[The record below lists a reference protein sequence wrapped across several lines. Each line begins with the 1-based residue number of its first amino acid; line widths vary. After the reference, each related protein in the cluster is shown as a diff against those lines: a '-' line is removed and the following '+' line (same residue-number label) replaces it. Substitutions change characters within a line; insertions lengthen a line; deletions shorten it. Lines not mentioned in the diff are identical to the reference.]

1 VGVALVTGAGGF
13 AGSHLVASLLA
24 DGWAV
29 HGTTLDGR
37 PPAAVVLMAHELER
51 VRWIGVDVTSLDSV
65 RDAMDASRPDVVFH
79 LAGQASVGGSFGDI
93 HGTWEANATGTLNVV
108 LGARDAAP
116 GATVLVVSSAEVYG
130 AVPRADQPIIE
141 TRALAPANPYGASK
155 AAAEIVAGEAVRS
168 HGQRVVIARS
178 FNHTGPGQSTRFA
191 LPSWA
196 AQLRRI
202 ASGEAEPVIR
212 VGNLDVQRDLLDVR
226 DVVRAYRM
234 LAEHAEPGEVFN
246 VASGRPTLMREAV
259 EGLVELSRTDAR
271 IVVDPARVRPVD
283 APLIVGDA
291 TRLRSLGWA
300 PEIELRTTLAD
311 LLASAPVE

>member
-1 VGVALVTGAGGF
+1 
-13 AGSHLVASLLA
+13 
-24 DGWAV
+24 
-29 HGTTLDGR
+29 
-37 PPAAVVLMAHELER
+37 
-51 VRWIGVDVTSLDSV
+51 
-65 RDAMDASRPDVVFH
+65 
-79 LAGQASVGGSFGDI
+79 
-93 HGTWEANATGTLNVV
+93 
-108 LGARDAAP
+108 
-116 GATVLVVSSAEVYG
+116 
-130 AVPRADQPIIE
+130 
-141 TRALAPANPYGASK
+141 
-155 AAAEIVAGEAVRS
+155 
-168 HGQRVVIARS
+168 
-178 FNHTGPGQSTRFA
+178 
-191 LPSWA
+191 
-196 AQLRRI
+196 
-202 ASGEAEPVIR
+202 VIR